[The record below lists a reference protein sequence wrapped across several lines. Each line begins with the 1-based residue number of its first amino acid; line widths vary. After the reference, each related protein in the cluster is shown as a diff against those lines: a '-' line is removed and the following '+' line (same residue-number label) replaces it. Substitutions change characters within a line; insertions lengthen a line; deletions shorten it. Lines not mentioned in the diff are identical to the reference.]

1 MAEAWNIKGGII
13 ELIASRLRCKSVTPV
28 REVGPVL
35 ELAVLATRSIA
46 TTSRGKLTGNHSFR
60 APGLRAWDSTRERWF
75 VKDHPARPKSQTS
88 RLRNNQ
94 IVTATELKEDM
105 QKLLSESWYFRIC
118 SEGEANIY
126 DIYCIIY
133 LLIVLPICK
142 KAASTFGRSFFH
154 GESWIFSLAI
164 VGAASNPSGKT
175 ASLWQ
180 VPSRPTSQFTE
191 RGDWGESHL
200 RTW

>member
-1 MAEAWNIKGGII
+1 MSWVG
-13 ELIASRLRCKSVTPV
+13 SFVTRYRAPQL
-28 REVGPVL
+28 PL
-35 ELAVLATRSIA
+35 SN
-46 TTSRGKLTGNHSFR
+46 SPFHSEIP
-60 APGLRAWDSTRERWF
+60 PGLRAWDSARERWF

-94 IVTATELKEDM
+94 IVTATEMKDTCRVTNR
-105 QKLLSESWYFRIC
+105 ESWYFRIC

-133 LLIVLPICK
+133 LLIVLPNCK

-180 VPSRPTSQFTE
+180 VPSRPTSQCTE